1 MTPPLP
7 HRPHFDLPPSKIL
20 WISRK
25 VCLLPVSRDH
35 SHHSPGSQPVSAA
48 LETAVHSSGHCHPCI
63 TSSPPCC
70 KTPIE
75 QEEACFGVSL
85 GNGETDML
93 QQDTAPGKVPRLRVT
108 AGLTH
113 LLVTITD
120 SHSPKLLFLAFRM
133 LSPFL
138 FPIPS
143 FPASPGQISPPQ
155 LQFLLLSLQII
166 YLTLACLSHQG
177 TAMHVGISEAK
188 LHVLIGSSNS
198 SYPCCEVNKS
208 NIQGH

>member
-1 MTPPLP
+1 MSCQQFSKVMWWKGPEDWVIGPQWKDLDGGP
-7 HRPHFDLPPSKIL
+7 HRRHQGWRCLPRSFWLFSSSFFSCETENSRLFTEKVLLRAADTIWHLRSGQGGGQSSIPWKLSPSKIL

-85 GNGETDML
+85 
-93 QQDTAPGKVPRLRVT
+93 
-108 AGLTH
+108 
-113 LLVTITD
+113 
-120 SHSPKLLFLAFRM
+120 S
-133 LSPFL
+133 
-138 FPIPS
+138 
-143 FPASPGQISPPQ
+143 
-155 LQFLLLSLQII
+155 
-166 YLTLACLSHQG
+166 
-177 TAMHVGISEAK
+177 
-188 LHVLIGSSNS
+188 
-198 SYPCCEVNKS
+198 
-208 NIQGH
+208 